1 MAFTYYEFFAGGGMA
16 RCGLGPAWKCTF
28 ANDIDEVKARSYRAN
43 HGGTDLVVED
53 VRKLTASDLP
63 GCADL
68 AWASFPCQDLSLA
81 GGQAGLK
88 GERSGTFWAFWHLIR
103 NLDREGRGPR
113 IIALENVYGVLTANG
128 GRDFATIASA
138 FSGRGYRF
146 GAMVIDAIDYVPQ
159 SRPRVFIVGVRKDV
173 PIPKSLL
180 DFGPN
185 HLHPQAVL
193 GTHKHM
199 SKSALSKWLWWQL
212 PSPRKRNIG
221 LSDLIEENPTG
232 VRWHSQAETSHIL
245 NLMSPRNRA
254 KVEAM
259 RSLKRRVVGTIYRR
273 TRPDGMGGKAQRAEV
288 RFDDVAG
295 CLRTPA
301 GGSSRQTILVVEG
314 KVVRSRLISPREAAR
329 LMGLPDEYVL
339 PKRYND
345 AYHLLGDGVVA
356 PIVGHLA
363 TSIIEPL
370 LVAKELRAS
379 A

>member
-1 MAFTYYEFFAGGGMA
+1 MA
-16 RCGLGPAWKCTF
+16 RCGLGPDWRCTF
-28 ANDIDEVKARSYRAN
+28 ANDIDEAKAHAYRAN
-43 HGGTDLVVED
+43 HGETGLVVQD

-81 GGQAGLK
+81 GGQAGLR

-113 IIALENVYGVLTANG
+113 VIALENVYGVLTAGG

-146 GAMVIDAIDYVPQ
+146 GAMVIDAIEYVPQ

-173 PIPKSLL
+173 PVPKSML

-185 HLHPQAVL
+185 RLHPQAVL
-193 GTHKHM
+193 GTHRHM

-212 PSPRKRNIG
+212 PSPGKRNIG
-221 LSDLIEENPTG
+221 LANLIEENPTG
-232 VRWHSQAETSHIL
+232 VRWHSQAETSHLL

-259 RSLKRRVVGTIYRR
+259 RSLRRRVVGTIYRR

-314 KVVRSRLISPREAAR
+314 NVVRSRLISPREAAR
-329 LMGLPDEYVL
+329 LMGLPDEYAL

-363 TSIIEPL
+363 KIG
-370 LVAKELRAS
+370 RAHV
-379 A
+379 

>member
-1 MAFTYYEFFAGGGMA
+1 MA
-16 RCGLGPAWKCTF
+16 RCGLGPDWRCTF
-28 ANDIDEVKARSYRAN
+28 ANDIDEAKAHAYRAN
-43 HGGTDLVVED
+43 HGETGLVVQD

-81 GGQAGLK
+81 GGQAGLR

-113 IIALENVYGVLTANG
+113 VIALENVYGVLTAGG

-146 GAMVIDAIDYVPQ
+146 GAMVIDAIEYVPQ

-173 PIPKSLL
+173 PVPMSML

-185 HLHPQAVL
+185 RLHPQAVL
-193 GTHKHM
+193 GTHRHM

-212 PSPRKRNIG
+212 PSPGKRNIG
-221 LSDLIEENPTG
+221 LANLIEENPTG
-232 VRWHSQAETSHIL
+232 VRWHSQAETSHLL

-259 RSLKRRVVGTIYRR
+259 RSLRRRVVGTIYRR

-314 KVVRSRLISPREAAR
+314 NVVRSRLISPREAAR
-329 LMGLPDEYVL
+329 LMGLPDEYAL

-370 LVAKELRAS
+370 LGAKELRAS